1 MEDQIHGLEDSFNQ
15 AMDDA
20 KEMTKKIQSIPSSK
34 YFDSTI
40 LCGIT
45 FNYKYLFTIVY
56 TIICKTCDQKFMKI
70 SFNMILSKSNTNKC
84 SWKNRNNYNHLP

>member
-34 YFDSTI
+34 YLD
-40 LCGIT
+40 
-45 FNYKYLFTIVY
+45 
-56 TIICKTCDQKFMKI
+56 
-70 SFNMILSKSNTNKC
+70 
-84 SWKNRNNYNHLP
+84 LPFSVV